1 MESTAPSLL
10 PNHPL
15 GQEDQQ
21 DKDSPIPLFIVGL
34 QKSGTSLLSRCL
46 QMDAAVSSP
55 FKAEG
60 HDFWGD
66 VPPFTPTA
74 YPTGTLY
81 QAKGGK
87 QGHLLEASDI
97 DTTITATVHG
107 RWHSLP
113 CLTPILLNKN
123 PYNTLRLGWLR
134 ALFPQARIV
143 AMVRNPLANTYSL
156 AKKYLPHQGRGKA
169 PEEGWWGVKPPQWR
183 EIIQEDKLEQCA
195 RQWLTVNQHLL
206 ANAWHVDLYLTY
218 EAFCQQPRLWLQRIL
233 QLCQPHRVDP
243 PPIVLPLQN
252 CDGEYLT
259 GARLRSNNRYFHE
272 RGNLSLPAHTVTE
285 FPPLTAEQ
293 TRRIEKLA
301 WPLWQAF
308 REIQKSKMPPEAI
321 KKHTP

>member
-1 MESTAPSLL
+1 MTASL

-15 GQEDQQ
+15 AQKGN
-21 DKDSPIPLFIVGL
+21 DSPIPLFIVGL

-60 HDFWGD
+60 HDFWGNL
-66 VPPFTPTA
+66 PPFTPTA
-74 YPTGTLY
+74 YPTGVLY
-81 QAKGGK
+81 QAKGGNR
-87 QGHLLEASDI
+87 GHLLEASDI
-97 DTTITATVHG
+97 DATIIATIHS

-113 CLTPILLNKN
+113 HTTPILLNKN

-183 EIIQEDKLEQCA
+183 EIIQEDKLQQCA
-195 RQWLTVNQHLL
+195 HQWLAVNQLLL
-206 ANAWHVDLYLTY
+206 ANTRHVDLYLTY
-218 EAFCQQPRLWLQRIL
+218 EAFCRQPRLWLQRIL
-233 QLCQPHRVDP
+233 QLCQPRRLTP
-243 PPIVLPLQN
+243 PPSVPPLQS
-252 CDGEYLT
+252 CDREYLT

-272 RGNLSLPAHTVTE
+272 RGNLSLPAQTVTE

-293 TRRIEKLA
+293 IQRIEKLA
-301 WPLWQAF
+301 WPLWQAL
-308 REIQKSKMPPEAI
+308 REARENEAPLEAI
-321 KKHTP
+321 KNGNP